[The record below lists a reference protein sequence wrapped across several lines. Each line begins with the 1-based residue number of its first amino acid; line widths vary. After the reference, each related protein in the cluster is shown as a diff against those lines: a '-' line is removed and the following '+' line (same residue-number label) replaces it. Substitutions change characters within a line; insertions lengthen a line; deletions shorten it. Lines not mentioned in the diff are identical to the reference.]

1 MFSAVAVVKFRAMK
15 MEFLEVRNL
24 AKMFLLFLVDVTND
38 DSWTLLKITGT
49 SHHHEQNVR
58 SYFILT
64 F

>member
-1 MFSAVAVVKFRAMK
+1 